1 MNVTELD
8 TFVFKFKH
16 LWKSGLDAH
25 LDLECH
31 AGQAWV
37 GIRVRLG
44 HEPGPHHHPHI
55 PPQPRRTR
63 DGPSRQRRRARRAA
77 ARQEHA
83 EEAIEENEE
92 TNENEAEEAVYVEEN
107 EAAEVEIN
115 TKVTDEFCPDTDYSV
130 DDLNEE
136 NSVTFRFV
144 INDTAENESLV
155 AFESLA

>member
-1 MNVTELD
+1 MNVTELN

-44 HEPGPHHHPHI
+44 HEPEPHHHHHPHI

-77 ARQEHA
+77 AREEHA
-83 EEAIEENEE
+83 EEA
-92 TNENEAEEAVYVEEN
+92 V
-107 EAAEVEIN
+107 
-115 TKVTDEFCPDTDYSV
+115 K
-130 DDLNEE
+130 LN
-136 NSVTFRFV
+136 
-144 INDTAENESLV
+144 
-155 AFESLA
+155 